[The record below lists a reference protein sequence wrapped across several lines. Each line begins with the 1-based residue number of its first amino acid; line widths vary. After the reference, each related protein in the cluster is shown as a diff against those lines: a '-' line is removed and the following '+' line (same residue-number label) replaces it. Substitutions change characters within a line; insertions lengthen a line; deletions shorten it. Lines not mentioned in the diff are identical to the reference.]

1 MALHLRFPNVQ
12 TLTLTLNRH
21 TNPRPLAPVLSI
33 PILLSARH
41 SLPLHHRRSTTRLL
55 ASVDQEETQ
64 LPVASD
70 ELQDASPEDLEC
82 VKDIQRVLDLLRK
95 NRDMT
100 IGEVKL
106 VLMIED
112 ASFSERKRLLDID
125 DPDGEI
131 TKENLID
138 ALQEV
143 IDGKIPKDTA
153 VLKLLAAEMN
163 EWPDLEVEVPKK
175 GKRSQSL
182 YAKVTDTGVD
192 PAEAAKRLKLDWDSA
207 ADIEEED
214 DEDEV
219 EVPPVLGYGALYL
232 VTALP
237 VLIGISVVLIL
248 FYNSLQ

>member
-1 MALHLRFPNVQ
+1 M
-12 TLTLTLNRH
+12 
-21 TNPRPLAPVLSI
+21 
-33 PILLSARH
+33 
-41 SLPLHHRRSTTRLL
+41 
-55 ASVDQEETQ
+55 
-64 LPVASD
+64 
-70 ELQDASPEDLEC
+70 
-82 VKDIQRVLDLLRK
+82 LDLLKK

-112 ASFSERKRLLDID
+112 SRFSERKRLLDVD
-125 DPDGEI
+125 DPDDEI
-131 TKENLID
+131 TKENLSD

-143 IDGKIPKDTA
+143 VDGKIPKDRA
-153 VLKLLAAEMN
+153 VLQLLAAEMN
-163 EWPDLEVEVPKK
+163 EWPDLEVEAPKE

-192 PAEAAKRLKLDWDSA
+192 PAEAAKRLNLDWDSA

-237 VLIGISVVLIL
+237 VLIGVSVVLIL